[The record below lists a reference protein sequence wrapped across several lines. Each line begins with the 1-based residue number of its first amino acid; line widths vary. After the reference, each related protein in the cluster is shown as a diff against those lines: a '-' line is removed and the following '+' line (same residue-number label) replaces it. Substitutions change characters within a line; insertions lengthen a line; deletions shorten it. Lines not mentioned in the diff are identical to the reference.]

1 MATYTLKISISNIEP
16 QIFRTVNVSSESS
29 LYLLHH
35 IIQIVMG
42 WKNYHLYHFDY
53 KNLNIGDLR
62 LLESDGYDD
71 GEIKLAEGKNYMLED
86 VLTEIGQKIEYIYD
100 YGDYW
105 EHEIELIAISHTPQI
120 MGLPLLLD
128 GNNTC
133 PPEDC
138 GGVHGYK
145 EMLEVLKNSRH
156 PEFISTLEWL
166 GGKFNPDVCKVDSIN
181 KELQKL
187 NGYIRFYEKGFTKR

>member
-42 WKNYHLYHFDY
+42 WKNYHLYHFDH

-62 LLESDGYDD
+62 LLEEDGFDD
-71 GEIKLAEGKNYMLED
+71 AEIKLAEGKNYMLED
-86 VLTEIGQKIEYIYD
+86 ILTEIGQKIEYLYD

-105 EHEIELIAISHTPQI
+105 EHEIELIAITHIPQI
-120 MGLPLLLD
+120 FGLPLLLD
-128 GNNTC
+128 GKNAC

-138 GGVHGYK
+138 GGINGYK
-145 EMLEVLKNSRH
+145 EMLEVLKNPCH
-156 PEFISTLEWL
+156 PEFISMIEWL
-166 GGKFNPDVCKVDSIN
+166 GGKFNPYVCKLDSIN

-187 NGYIRFYEKGFTKR
+187 NSYIRLYEKGFMKK